1 VEGVKPMAKWLALGG
16 LLLAALGGLF
26 YALSMQNPHY
36 GLIAAAV
43 GLALVAAGLIAARQ
57 QVGRAMGTRAFRLG
71 LGSGAAVLAV
81 AALVVFLGAMAESHH
96 MRWDL
101 SQGHKLSLAP
111 QSIKVIDKIE
121 NPVKIYAF
129 FKAGQA
135 GEQQVKE
142 LLDLYAYHS
151 RKLSY
156 QFVDLDN
163 QPGLAKRF
171 NVKTHGQLVMVGK
184 DKEEKVSLPDEQK
197 LTNALIRMTRT
208 QKKTIYFLG
217 GHGERDLKG
226 IGQKDFSE
234 LKKSLENQSYEVKH
248 LILATQVSVPDD
260 AVCLILAAPAKNLLA
275 VEKERIDAYLQK
287 GGGVL
292 MLIEPDHGSGL
303 NDWLKERGV
312 IIGDNLVVDASA
324 ARIGASPFW
333 PLGLSYGSHKV
344 VMPLENILTF
354 FPIARTVTL
363 APKMPPG
370 VIGVEL
376 VMTGPQSWAEVD
388 FRGATEQPEFDE
400 KRDLAG
406 PVSLGVVVEMPR
418 PAPKPED
425 KKDSAQKAGSEKAP
439 VLGGRLIVF
448 GDADFA
454 SNAYLEQAGNR
465 DLALN
470 SISFLAQEGDL
481 ISISPKQE
489 ASQPLMIQPSQARVI
504 FWVPVVVLPVIFVII
519 GVVVVIRRRRPA

>member
-1 VEGVKPMAKWLALGG
+1 MEGVKPMAKWLALGG

-43 GLALVAAGLIAARQ
+43 GLALVAAGLIVARR
-57 QVGRAMGTRAFRLG
+57 QVGRAVGTRAFRLG

-96 MRWDL
+96 MRWDF

-111 QSIKVIDKIE
+111 QSVKVLGKIDK
-121 NPVKIYAF
+121 PVKIYAF

-142 LLDLYAYHS
+142 LLDLYAYHN

-163 QPGLAKRF
+163 QPGLANRF
-171 NVKTHGQLVMVGK
+171 NVKTHGQLVMLSK

-208 QKKTIYFLG
+208 QKKAIYFLG

-234 LKKSLENQSYEVKH
+234 LKKSLENQSYVVKT
-248 LILATQVSVPDD
+248 LVLATQASVPDD
-260 AVCLILAAPAKNLLA
+260 AVCLILAAPAKDLLA
-275 VEKERIDAYLQK
+275 VEKERIQTYLQQ

-292 MLIEPDHGSGL
+292 MMIEPNNGAGL
-303 NDWLKERGV
+303 NKWLEQHGV

-344 VMPLENILTF
+344 VTPLENILTF
-354 FPIARTVTL
+354 FPIARTVNL
-363 APKMPPG
+363 APKMPQG
-370 VIGVEL
+370 FTGVEL

-388 FRGATEQPEFDE
+388 FREAKEQPEFDE

-406 PVSLGVVVEMPR
+406 PVSLGVVVEMPGT
-418 PAPKPED
+418 APKPETEKTAAD
-425 KKDSAQKAGSEKAP
+425 KAKAEKAP

-489 ASQPLMIQPSQARVI
+489 ASQPLMIQPGQARAV
-504 FWVPVVVLPVIFVII
+504 FWIPVVVVPLVFVII

>member
-1 VEGVKPMAKWLALGG
+1 
-16 LLLAALGGLF
+16 LLLAAAGGLF

-43 GLALVAAGLIAARQ
+43 GLALVAAALITARQ

-81 AALVVFLGAMAESHH
+81 AALVIFLGAMAESHH
-96 MRWDL
+96 LRWDF

-111 QSIKVIDKIE
+111 QTVKVIDKIAK
-121 NPVKIYAF
+121 PVKIYAF

-142 LLDLYAYHS
+142 LLGLYAYHN
-151 RKLSY
+151 RKIRY

-171 NVKTHGQLVMVGK
+171 NVKTHGQLVLVGR

-208 QKKTIYFLG
+208 QKKAIYFLG

-226 IGQKDFSE
+226 IGKADFHE
-234 LKKSLENQSYEVKH
+234 LKKTLENQSYIVKN
-248 LILATQVSVPDD
+248 LILATQEKVPDD
-260 AVCLILAAPAKNLLA
+260 AVCLILAAPAKQLLA
-275 VEKERIDAYLQK
+275 VEKERIAAYLQK

-292 MLIEPDHGSGL
+292 MLIEPDHGAGL
-303 NDWLKERGV
+303 NDWLKDRGV
-312 IIGDNLVVDASA
+312 ILGDNLVVDASA

-344 VMPLENILTF
+344 VGPLENILTF
-354 FPIARTVTL
+354 FPIARTVNL
-363 APKMPPG
+363 APKMPAG
-370 VIGVEL
+370 YRGAEL
-376 VMTGPQSWAEVD
+376 VMTGGQSWAEVD
-388 FRGATEQPEFDE
+388 FRKTTEQPEFDE
-400 KRDLAG
+400 KRDKAG
-406 PVSLGVVVEMPR
+406 PVSLGVVVELPK

-425 KKDSAQKAGSEKAP
+425 KKERAGQAKPANAP
-439 VLGGRLIVF
+439 PVQGGRLIVF

-454 SNAYLEQAGNR
+454 SNAYLQQAGNR

-470 SISFLAQEGDL
+470 SISFLAQEADL

-489 ASQPLMIQPSQARVI
+489 TSQPLMIQPGQARVV
-504 FWVPVVVLPVIFVII
+504 FWLPVVVLPLIFVII
-519 GVVVVIRRRRPA
+519 GVIVVIVRRRPA